1 MTKILRRIIGAVPV
15 LLGISFLVFLL
26 MHLAPG
32 DPVTLLL
39 GDDATPA
46 DVARVRSEWGL
57 DQPLLVQY
65 WQFISRA
72 LVGDFGRSI
81 KFGEP
86 VIKLVFERLPA
97 TIELATTSLLVAI
110 LISIPIGVY
119 SAMKRDTLIDHA
131 GTGLALIGVSLPN
144 FWLGIMLI
152 YFLGGQWNL
161 LPVAGRIEYGID
173 IKPITKLYLVDS
185 VLTGNLAGFWSTI
198 KHLLMPAIT
207 LGTALAA
214 IVTRITRSSVLEVMR
229 QEYVMTARAKGLSE
243 RVVIWRHILRN
254 ALITVITIL
263 GLQLGALL
271 NGSVITETV
280 FSYPGIG
287 DLLIQSISVRDYRLT
302 QVLILFFGA
311 IYFIV
316 NMLVDI
322 LYTLVDPRI
331 KL

>member
-15 LLGISFLVFLL
+15 LLGISFLVFML

-32 DPVTLLL
+32 DPVSLLL
-39 GDDATPA
+39 GDDASPA
-46 DVARVRSEWGL
+46 DVERVRREWGL

-72 LVGDFGRSI
+72 MVGDFGRSI

-97 TIELATTSLLVAI
+97 TVELATTSLLVAI
-110 LISIPIGVY
+110 LIAIPIGVY

-173 IKPITKLYLVDS
+173 IKPITNLYLVDS
-185 VLTGNLAGFWSTI
+185 VLTGNLEGFWSTI

-229 QEYVMTARAKGLSE
+229 QEYVMTARAKGLRES
-243 RVVIWRHILRN
+243 VVIWRHILRN

-311 IYFIV
+311 IYFVV
-316 NMLVDI
+316 NMLVDV

>member
-15 LLGISFLVFLL
+15 LLGISFLVFML

-32 DPVTLLL
+32 DPVSLLL
-39 GDDATPA
+39 GDDASPA
-46 DVARVRSEWGL
+46 DVERVRREWGL

-72 LVGDFGRSI
+72 MVGDFGRSI

-97 TIELATTSLLVAI
+97 TVELATTSLLVAV
-110 LISIPIGVY
+110 LIAIPIGVY

-173 IKPITKLYLVDS
+173 IKPITNLYLVDS
-185 VLTGNLAGFWSTI
+185 VLTGNLEGFWSTI

-243 RVVIWRHILRN
+243 SVVIWRHILRN

-311 IYFIV
+311 IYFVV
-316 NMLVDI
+316 NMLVDV